1 MECEVRCGARHAL
14 PLEMVEPE
22 TISFLVQLDVLV
34 LWLLQ
39 ARTEVRFFFSSDQ
52 PKSSWI

>member
-1 MECEVRCGARHAL
+1 LHGARHAL